1 MSDREIFKNL
11 DKYMGKE
18 VVLEGWIKNHRKQK
32 EFGFISFSDGTYFTP
47 IQIVYDNKLS
57 NFDDIQKYHIGA
69 AIKVVGELHESPASG

>member
-32 EFGFISFSDGTYFTP
+32 RVWFYIF
-47 IQIVYDNKLS
+47 L
-57 NFDDIQKYHIGA
+57 
-69 AIKVVGELHESPASG
+69 